1 MTRWEKLS
9 GVLLHILGEQRN
21 VGAALAHVSSA
32 LGRLCDTVERIEANE
47 EARHA
52 SHQKAHR
59 EFATLDAR
67 VTRLE
72 RERPGAAE

>member
-9 GVLLHILGEQRN
+9 AVLLHVLGEQRN
-21 VGAALAHVSSA
+21 VSAALGHVSSA

-52 SHQKAHR
+52 SHQKANR
-59 EFATLDAR
+59 EYASLDTR
-67 VTRLE
+67 VAKLE
-72 RERPGAAE
+72 RERHGAAE

>member
-9 GVLLHILGEQRN
+9 NVLLHILGEQRN
-21 VGAALAHVSSA
+21 VSAALSHVSSA

-52 SHQKAHR
+52 SHQKANR
-59 EFATLDAR
+59 EYAALDAR
-67 VTRLE
+67 VSRLE
-72 RERPGAAE
+72 RVSNAGE